1 VTFFNANS
9 SQACQLIRPTSYHRA
24 QEAPSHAFSPSLAAL
39 RVSGG
44 LLEFLRDADHQTL
57 EEAFDEA
64 VRRVT
69 SYLNKSQQTIRRRRH
84 LYVCSCCG
92 MSIESWPK

>member
-1 VTFFNANS
+1 MAFFSANS
-9 SQACQLIRPTSYHRA
+9 SQACQLIRAISYHRA
-24 QEAPSHAFSPSLAAL
+24 QEAPSHAFALPLGAL
-39 RVSGG
+39 RMSGG

-69 SYLNKSQQTIRRRRH
+69 SYLEK
-84 LYVCSCCG
+84 L
-92 MSIESWPK
+92 